1 MRTLNINFD
10 DKDFE
15 KLEKS
20 KGAEKTWRDFVM
32 ELTQ

>member
-15 KLEKS
+15 KLEKA